1 MTTTKLLV
9 LDGQGV
15 VFNSPFKK
23 FLSSFAKN
31 NRLDYEQVERRWEG
45 RIRELAWRGLISDDQ
60 LWSGLADRKINVKE
74 TMLELSAGY
83 EPGPAAK
90 HLTSWSQTVPIWLL
104 SNHRSAWLLP
114 KLEAFGLGG
123 AFDKL
128 LISDSTGFI
137 KPEPEAFRQLLHGVS
152 SAQDILFID
161 DQLHNVQAAEAL
173 GCRAIFAAP
182 GRPWLERVEAALGTG
197 EEIRTAEDRR

>member
-1 MTTTKLLV
+1 MTTTKVLV

-23 FLSSFAKN
+23 FLSSFAKI
-31 NRLDYEQVERRWEG
+31 NRLEYEQVERRWES
-45 RIRELAWRGLISDDQ
+45 RIRELAWRGLISDEQ
-60 LWSGLADRKINVKE
+60 LWNELAGRKINVRE
-74 TMLELSAGY
+74 TMLALSAGY

-90 HLTSWSQTVPIWLL
+90 RLATWSQTVPIWLL

-114 KLEAFGLGG
+114 KLEAFGLSS

-128 LISDSTGFI
+128 LVSDRTGFI
-137 KPEPEAFRQLLHGVS
+137 KPELGAFRQLLHGVS

-161 DQLHNVQAAEAL
+161 DQLHNVEAAQAM

-182 GRPWLERVEAALGTG
+182 GRSWLKRVDAALHTNP
-197 EEIRTAEDRR
+197 EIRTAEERR